1 MQKIEQ
7 VAGWIEGLGPERHW
21 RVMVAA
27 LALLFCV
34 GLLVGALEAGA
45 SEAQGPEQRAAV
57 QRLEPRP

>member
-1 MQKIEQ
+1 MQRVEQ
-7 VAGWIEGLGPERHW
+7 VTGWIEGLGPERHW

-34 GLLVGALEAGA
+34 GLLVGSLQAGA
-45 SEAQGPEQRAAV
+45 SEARSPEQGASV

>member
-21 RVMVAA
+21 RVMVVA
-27 LALLFCV
+27 LALLFGV
-34 GLLVGALEAGA
+34 GLLVGALQVGDSEARSPEQGA
-45 SEAQGPEQRAAV
+45 SV